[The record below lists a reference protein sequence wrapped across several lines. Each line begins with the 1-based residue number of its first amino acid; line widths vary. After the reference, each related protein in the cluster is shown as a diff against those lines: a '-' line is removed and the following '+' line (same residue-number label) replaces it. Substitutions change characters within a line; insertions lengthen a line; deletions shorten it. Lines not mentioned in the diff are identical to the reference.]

1 MQSKRR
7 EPGLVCDRRRWLSAV
22 RVGLLCL
29 IVRLEVERSVPIPTN
44 RIGGKSGRKV
54 LIMIKFD
61 RIGSSI
67 GSDRMPRTA
76 SA

>member
-61 RIGSSI
+61 PGSSI
-67 GSDRMPRTA
+67 GCRARRLRNVT
-76 SA
+76 